1 MSEEQVKEFLLEGKI
16 EHVIKY
22 LYRFS
27 GRVKKYVIE
36 NNGTKDDALDIFQ
49 EALVIF
55 CQKVNDRNFTL
66 TSKPETFLYGIAKN
80 LWRNESRKKGLPE
93 FDLKEEQSLNENQY
107 ATAESVFKKLSDSC
121 KKILS
126 DFYIKQLTMLE
137 IAQLRS
143 LRSEK
148 IAKDRKYK
156 CLAKARKMY
165 QAVNLNF

>member
-93 FDLKEEQSLNENQY
+93 F
-107 ATAESVFKKLSDSC
+107 V
-121 KKILS
+121 
-126 DFYIKQLTMLE
+126 
-137 IAQLRS
+137 
-143 LRSEK
+143 
-148 IAKDRKYK
+148 
-156 CLAKARKMY
+156 
-165 QAVNLNF
+165 